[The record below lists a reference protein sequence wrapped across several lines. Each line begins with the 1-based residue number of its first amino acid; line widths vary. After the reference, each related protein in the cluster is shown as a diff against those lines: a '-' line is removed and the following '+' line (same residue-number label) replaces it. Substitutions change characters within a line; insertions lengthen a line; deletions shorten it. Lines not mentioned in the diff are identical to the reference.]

1 MESQETPIY
10 EKYWQVLKRRYLPA
24 LGIFVPVFAISVFS
38 SSLKKSPYVAEGTLL
53 FQSSNTISSLTGVGT
68 EIGKLESLVQDKGS
82 PIHTEA
88 EVIRSLPIVEK
99 TIDRV
104 KLKDKTG
111 TLIKPKG
118 FLSRLTV
125 VEIPK
130 TDILKVSYTDTH
142 PKTAS
147 QVVNTVM
154 AIYLEQNL
162 LSHRAEASAA
172 RKFLEKQLPNAE
184 MILRKIEIELRLF
197 HEQNNI
203 IALEPEASQSVETI
217 ANLQQQINS
226 IKSRIADVKAQS
238 QAIRQQLGMNPEDAV
253 IMTSLSQSPG
263 VQDILKE
270 IQQLESQLADRRI
283 ILQES
288 HPEIINLEQKLESL
302 KAILQQRLKQV
313 IGTTQLKQNSNLQV
327 GSLQQQLTAKL
338 VELESTRRGLDSE
351 LSTLTNIEANYRER
365 QTNLPK
371 LQQRQRQLERKLQA
385 AQSTYSLLLQK
396 LQESR
401 IAENQNLGN
410 ASIISEA
417 KVPEEPI
424 SSPIVSYLSAGLLGI
439 LASLA
444 TVYFLEATDKLIK
457 TVDEAKELVGLTLLG
472 VIPSFSKSKKYIR
485 GNQDSES
492 YTQQLI
498 VKDIPRSPISEAFRM
513 LRANLK
519 FMKADRDLKV
529 LVVTSSIPREGKST
543 VAANLALAMAQ
554 MERNVLLIDA
564 DLHHPVQHKI
574 WELRNNRGLSNVI
587 IGQADSRTAIKK
599 VMDNLYVL
607 PSGVV
612 PPSPASLL
620 DSKRMASL
628 IDKFG
633 VTYDSVIIDAPSLT
647 VAADAAILGQMADGV
662 LLVVRPGM
670 VDSVNATLAKE
681 LLEKSGQKI
690 LGQVVNGV
698 IPKNDRYSYY
708 FREEYYQEEMANQNE
723 VAKTNLKQIQMT
735 NDK

>member
-1 MESQETPIY
+1 MQSQETNVY
-10 EKYWQVLKRRYLPA
+10 SKYWQVLKRRYLPA
-24 LGIFVPVFAISVFS
+24 LGVFIPVFATSILVA
-38 SSLKKSPYVAEGTLL
+38 SLKKPSYIAEGTLH
-53 FQSSNTISSLTGVGT
+53 FQRSNTISSLTGVGT

-88 EVIRSLPIVEK
+88 EVIRSLPVIRK
-99 TIDRV
+99 TIHRLD
-104 KLKDKTG
+104 LKDLTGKTI
-111 TLIKPKG
+111 TPKV
-118 FLSRLTV
+118 FLNQLKV
-125 VEIPK
+125 VNIPK
-130 TDILKVSYTDTH
+130 TDLLKVSYTDKN
-142 PKTAS
+142 PRIAS
-147 QVVNTVM
+147 RVVNTVM
-154 AIYLEQNL
+154 ALYLEHNL

-172 RKFLEKQLPNAE
+172 RQFLEKQLPSAE
-184 MILRKIEIELRLF
+184 MMLRKIEVELRLF
-197 HEQNNI
+197 QEQNNI
-203 IALEPEASQSVETI
+203 IALEREASQSVETL
-217 ANLQQQINS
+217 AKLQEKINN
-226 IKSRIADVKAQS
+226 IKSRNSDVIAQS
-238 QAIRQQLGMNPEDAV
+238 QAVRKQLGTNSEYAV
-253 IMTSLSQSPG
+253 VLTSLSQSSG

-270 IQQLESQLADRRI
+270 IQQLESQLAARRI
-283 ILQES
+283 VLKES
-288 HPEIINLEQKLESL
+288 HPEIINLQQKLESL
-302 KAILQQRLKQV
+302 KAILQQRLTQV
-313 IGTTQLKQNSNLQV
+313 AGTTQLKQNSNLQV
-327 GSLQQQLTAKL
+327 GILQQQLTAKL
-338 VELESTRRGLDSE
+338 VELESTRQGLESE
-351 LSTLTNIEANYRER
+351 LSTLTKLEANYRQR

-385 AQSTYSLLLQK
+385 AQSTYSLLFQK

-410 ASIISEA
+410 ASIISDA

-424 SSPIVSYLSAGLLGI
+424 SSPVVSYLGAGLLGI

-444 TVYFLEATDKLIK
+444 TIYLLEATDKSIK
-457 TVDEAKELVGLTLLG
+457 TVDEAKELLGLALLG
-472 VIPSFSKSKKYIR
+472 MIPSFTKSQKSTR
-485 GNQDSES
+485 RDREPES
-492 YTQQLI
+492 YVQQLI
-498 VKDIPRSPISEAFRM
+498 VRDIPRSPISEAFRM

-574 WELRNNRGLSNVI
+574 WDLHNDRGLSNVI
-587 IGQADSRTAIKK
+587 IGQAESRTAIKK

-628 IDKFG
+628 VDKFG

-647 VAADAAILGQMADGV
+647 VAADAAILGQMSDGV
-662 LLVVRPGM
+662 LLVVRPGV
-670 VDSVNATLAKE
+670 VDSVNANLAKE

-698 IPKNDRYSYY
+698 APKNERYSYY
-708 FREEYYQEEMANQNE
+708 FREEYYQEEIANQDE
-723 VAKTNLKQIQMT
+723 VAKAVK
-735 NDK
+735 